1 MILIGLVGGIAFWRW
16 AYHDLPEVPTT
27 AQELWSVRREAAVT
41 VLAENGA
48 VLGQRG
54 PLYARP
60 VRLDDLP
67 DHVPQAF
74 LAVEDRRFYEH
85 DGFDERGFARAMWA
99 NVRAGG
105 LVPMLAE
112 PVDTLMPDVEGLR
125 DLGDTNGDRLL
136 HVGLGAA
143 GRFCEADGACYEL
156 TGEGTAQPANELV
169 LQGNT
174 AHQGDGWRLVTTGQ
188 PSGRQIRVIAH

>member
-1 MILIGLVGGIAFWRW
+1 MDPAEIPLAPGRPGHGADRDPGRADQRDRFWRW
-16 AYHDLPEVPTT
+16 AYHDLPSVPTT
-27 AQELWSVRREAAVT
+27 AQELWSVRREPAVT

-48 VLGQRG
+48 ILGQRG

-67 DHVPQAF
+67 EHVPQAF

-105 LVPMLAE
+105 LVQ
-112 PVDTLMPDVEGLR
+112 
-125 DLGDTNGDRLL
+125 
-136 HVGLGAA
+136 GA
-143 GRFCEADGACYEL
+143 R
-156 TGEGTAQPANELV
+156 P
-169 LQGNT
+169 
-174 AHQGDGWRLVTTGQ
+174 
-188 PSGRQIRVIAH
+188 